1 MRMQQCQMI
10 VLLFLNSMQVPWANS
25 AILCPNA
32 FLHESAVREKREKVN
47 ETPEK
52 CVRVSILICVGSKSK
67 GDHAQFLPP
76 SEAAVAS

>member
-1 MRMQQCQMI
+1 MRNENATMSNDRFI
-10 VLLFLNSMQVPWANS
+10 IFKFHASSMANS

-76 SEAAVAS
+76 SEAS